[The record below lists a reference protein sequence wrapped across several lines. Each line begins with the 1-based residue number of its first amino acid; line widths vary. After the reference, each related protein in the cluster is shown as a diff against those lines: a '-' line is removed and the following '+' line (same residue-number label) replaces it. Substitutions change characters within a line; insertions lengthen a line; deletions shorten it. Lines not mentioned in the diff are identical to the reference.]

1 MPVLTARLNEYAKKI
16 IKIYNDNHEDNLPNI
31 TCHICRHTF
40 CTRLAEM
47 NISPHALQKIV
58 GHASYDTTARVYIR
72 VEDDFVNDEF
82 FRVMRGVG

>member
-1 MPVLTARLNEYAKKI
+1 
-16 IKIYNDNHEDNLPNI
+16 
-31 TCHICRHTF
+31 
-40 CTRLAEM
+40 M

-58 GHASYDTTARVYIR
+58 GHASYDTTARVYIS